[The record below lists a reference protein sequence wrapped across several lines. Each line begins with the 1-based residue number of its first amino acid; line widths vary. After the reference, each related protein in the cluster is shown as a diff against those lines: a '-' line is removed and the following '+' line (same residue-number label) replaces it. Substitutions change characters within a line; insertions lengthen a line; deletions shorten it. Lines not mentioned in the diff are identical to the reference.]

1 MNNLFIGIMSGTS
14 RDSLD
19 ACLVDF
25 TDHFQI
31 ITAETLDFSA
41 SYKTSTEIS
50 EINNEITN
58 RSVEIVKNLLE
69 KSSLKENDV
78 VGIGFSGQ
86 TISHDENHSLQAG
99 DPKKIAESTKINV
112 FSDFRNK
119 NIAEGGRGAPLIP
132 DFHQYIFSETGKR
145 KLIINIGGISNGTY
159 LDGEKIASASDIGP
173 GNCLLDLTMTSLQL
187 GDYDKDGE
195 LASSGTINHSIK
207 EELMSDFRNMQYP
220 RADDITA
227 YTDPFTKKFEE
238 YKETPI
244 NELLRTLV
252 EVTAEKIKEYYEHC
266 DMPDEIIFH
275 GGGTLNK
282 TLMKSI
288 AEKTRDDIRT
298 TDHIVPSK
306 YMESS
311 AFAYLAYAGK
321 GVLFK

>member
-1 MNNLFIGIMSGTS
+1 MSNLFIGIMSGTS

-25 TDHFQI
+25 TDNFQI
-31 ITAETLDFSA
+31 IATETLGFDP

-50 EINNEITN
+50 SINSEITN
-58 RSVEIVKNLLE
+58 KSIEIVKSLIK
-69 KSSLKENDV
+69 KSSIDEKKII
-78 VGIGFSGQ
+78 GIGFSGQ
-86 TISHDENHSLQAG
+86 TISHDDHHSLQAG
-99 DPKKIAESTKINV
+99 DPKKIAELTNIDV

-132 DFHQYIFSETGKR
+132 DFHQYIFSEAGKR

-159 LDGEKIASASDIGP
+159 LDGEMIAAASDIGP
-173 GNCLLDLTMTSLQL
+173 GNCLLDFVMTSLQL

-195 LASSGTINHSIK
+195 IASSGVINHPIK
-207 EELMSDFRNMQYP
+207 DELLSWFKDMRYP

-227 YTDPFTKKFEE
+227 YLNPFQKRFEE
-238 YKETPI
+238 YKKIPA

-252 EVTAEKIKEYYEHC
+252 EVTAEKIKEFYEYC
-266 DMPDEIIFH
+266 DFPDEILFH

-282 TLMKSI
+282 RLMKSI
-288 AEKTRDDIRT
+288 AEKTRSDIQT
-298 TDHIVPSK
+298 TDHIVPSR

-311 AFAYLAYAGK
+311 AFAYLAYADK